1 MDLVRNNES
10 ATKILSVIV
19 WILKTPIEA
28 GRLAKLRPIARRVK
42 HLAPDDYLIL
52 MNGAERSTLSSAA
65 QEIAALVLPGRRICL
80 TTHVN
85 ADGDGL
91 GSEVAMVH
99 ILRALG
105 ATVYITNPTP
115 TPQRFDF
122 LLAAIPDADRSQQA
136 VKELR
141 RADVIIVLDIAD
153 LGRLGALGDTVR
165 ERGVPVACIDHHVS
179 PGTLPAGP
187 RFVDPTAAATGE
199 LIYLL
204 AREMGWS
211 IPAPAAH
218 ALYVALVTDTGGFR
232 FSNTRPRTLRTAGDL
247 LELGVNPEQVYLD
260 VYAGAP
266 AGRPRLLA
274 EVLQTLVV
282 EDDIGLAWVTV
293 PPGALERH
301 GVDADDLDGVV
312 EHARSVRGVRLAL
325 LFREMS
331 GHRVKVSLRSVGTVD
346 VAELAKRFGGGGHSR
361 ASGVAI
367 AGSLAAVQA
376 MVLEAARGFLR

>member
-1 MDLVRNNES
+1 MTGTD
-10 ATKILSVIV
+10 
-19 WILKTPIEA
+19 
-28 GRLAKLRPIARRVK
+28 
-42 HLAPDDYLIL
+42 
-52 MNGAERSTLSSAA
+52 RSNLG
-65 QEIAALVLPGRRICL
+65 EIANEVAALIVPGKRICL

-85 ADGDGL
+85 PDGDGL

-99 ILRALG
+99 MLRAAG
-105 ATVYITNPTP
+105 VTVHITNPTP
-115 TPQRFDF
+115 TPQRFEF
-122 LLAAIPDADRSQQA
+122 LLAGIADADHSQHA

-153 LGRLGALGDTVR
+153 LGRLGALGETVR

-179 PGTLPAGP
+179 PGTLPPGP

-199 LIYLL
+199 LIFLL
-204 AREMGWS
+204 ADALGWK
-211 IPAPAAH
+211 IPPAAAH

-232 FSNTRPRTLRTAGDL
+232 FSNTRPRTLRTAASL
-247 LELGVNPEQVYLD
+247 LECGVNAEQVYLD

-266 AGRPRLLA
+266 VGRPRLLA

-301 GVDADDLDGVV
+301 GVDPDDLDGVV
-312 EHARSVRGVRLAL
+312 EHARSVKGVRLAL

-331 GHRVKVSLRSVGTVD
+331 GGRVKVSLRSVGNVN
-346 VAELAKRFGGGGHSR
+346 VADLARQFGGGGHAK

-367 AGSLAAVQA
+367 AGTLAEVQEKVLAA
-376 MVLEAARGFLR
+376 ARSFLATA